1 MSEKNY
7 LIQGAVISGAAHSEP
22 VDILIV
28 NGVIQHIGKNPD
40 LPANTEILMAQGA
53 HVSIGWFDLRSRLAD
68 PGLEERE
75 DLISGT
81 NAAAAGGFT
90 DIACLPDTVPCLAS
104 KSQIDY
110 VLSGSRNAV
119 TRVHPLGA
127 ASVDLE
133 GKELSE
139 MFDLAQAGA
148 VAFSNADKPYK
159 DAGYLLR
166 ALQYTKPFGGLIM
179 THAEDQSLSRNGSV
193 NESIHTVNTGL
204 KSSPRMAE
212 STAVQTQIE
221 VAAYA
226 GARLHVS
233 HISTRES
240 VEHIRKAKSKG
251 VQVTCDVAIAHLV
264 LNDMEYQ
271 KFDSQYKVVPPLRTE
286 DDRQAL
292 ILGVNDGTIDAIV
305 TDHHPLNSELKQ
317 VEFDYATPGMTGFQ
331 TFYPLYNQYLSN
343 EIPESVFLEKVAVG
357 PRRILGVE
365 LPEIAVGKEAV
376 LTVFEPKAT
385 WNFNTQSNL
394 SKSNNNPFFGSQ
406 LQGKILFTINKNK
419 IFKNT
424 F

>member
-7 LIQGAVISGAAHSEP
+7 LIQGAVISGAAHSDP

-28 NGVIQHIGKNPD
+28 NGVIQHIGNNLD
-40 LPANTEILMAQGA
+40 LPSNTEILKAQGA

-75 DLISGT
+75 DLITGT
-81 NAAAAGGFT
+81 NAAASGGFT

-110 VLSGSRNAV
+110 VLSGTKNAV

-127 ASVDLE
+127 ASLDLE
-133 GKELSE
+133 GKELCE
-139 MFDLAQAGA
+139 MYDLAQAGA

-179 THAEDQSLSRNGSV
+179 THAEDLSLSRNGSV

-212 STAVQTQIE
+212 STAVQSQIE

-226 GARLHVS
+226 GARLHIS

-240 VEHIRKAKSKG
+240 VEHIRKAKAKG
-251 VQVTCDVAIAHLV
+251 VRVTCDVAIAHLV
-264 LNDMEYQ
+264 LNDLEYQ

-286 DDRQAL
+286 DDRHAL
-292 ILGVNDGTIDAIV
+292 ILGINDGTIDAII
-305 TDHHPLNSELKQ
+305 TDHNPLNSELKQ

-331 TFYPLYNQYLSN
+331 TFYPLYNQYLSK
-343 EIPESVFLEKVAVG
+343 EISETVFLEKITMG
-357 PRRILGVE
+357 PRKILGVE
-365 LPEIAVGKEAV
+365 LPEIAIGKEAV
-376 LTVFEPKAT
+376 LTVFDPNAT
-385 WNFNTQSNL
+385 WQFNAQSNL